1 MPTSH
6 SRGWPSRS
14 RLPTRRSHR
23 RSSGRGRWTSSTTS
37 SRRPTFGWTK
47 RRWTRS
53 TPSFRPGL
61 SSTLGIGA
69 STRGG
74 SRRPHDVGCERSG
87 RRRDSVGTH
96 QVRGGVME
104 TRRLGRLGHMSSV
117 LIYGG
122 AALIE
127 VPDEVADRSIELAL
141 EAGINHFDTAA
152 DYGDSELHLGRWMPS
167 LRDRI
172 FLATK
177 TGERSAGGA
186 YDSIRRSLERLQA
199 DRVDLLQLHAVGN
212 MAELDDATGPG
223 RALDGAV
230 KARDEGLIGAI
241 GITGHGMAAPATH
254 LEALR
259 RHPFETVLTPW
270 NWRLARF
277 PEYRRDFD
285 ALADEIR
292 AQDAG
297 LMLIKTLAR
306 NLWREGPH
314 DRTTWYEPLEDQRAI
329 DAAVAFAL
337 SRPEVTGIA
346 TAGDVGLVPKMVEAE
361 SRRGSKTVREVDAVL
376 SEVSEYEPPF
386 IRSEG
391 REVPEWLE
399 HLIPS

>member
-1 MPTSH
+1 MFSP
-6 SRGWPSRS
+6 
-14 RLPTRRSHR
+14 
-23 RSSGRGRWTSSTTS
+23 RGRA
-37 SRRPTFGWTK
+37 RLRLV
-47 RRWTRS
+47 RND
-53 TPSFRPGL
+53 GL
-61 SSTLGIGA
+61 RFDGI
-69 STRGG
+69 
-74 SRRPHDVGCERSG
+74 V
-87 RRRDSVGTH
+87 
-96 QVRGGVME
+96 E
-104 TRRLGRLGHMSSV
+104 TRRLGRVGHLSTV

-122 AALIE
+122 AGIGWVE
-127 VPDEVADRSIELAL
+127 SRDVADRSIRFAL
-141 EAGINHFDTAA
+141 DAGINHFDTAA

-167 LRDRI
+167 IRDRI

-361 SRRGSKTVREVDAVL
+361 SRRGSKTAREVDAVL